1 MALLK
6 VKKRDG
12 RIVDF
17 EPAKIAAAV
26 DKAFKA
32 VGEGSPTQSVEL
44 ASEISEALEKDFPDG
59 MPSVEDI
66 QDLVEDAL
74 IRKGLSHAAKA
85 YILYRKEH
93 ADIRAAKEFLGVKE
107 DELKLTVNAI
117 QVLKKRY
124 LLKNERGEPAESPL
138 EMFSR
143 VAHAAAQAD
152 AKHDPKADVAAT
164 EREFFNSMVRL
175 EFMPNSPTLMNAG
188 TDVGQLSACFV
199 LPVEDSI
206 PGIFDAVQHMA
217 LVHKSGGGTGFSF
230 SRLRPRGDVVKS
242 TMGIASGPLSFM
254 RIFDVTTEVI
264 KQGGRRRGA
273 NMGILRCDH
282 PDIMEF
288 ITAKQQDGILTNFNI
303 SVAATDEFMQALEED
318 GTYLMR
324 NPRTGVVTGSQ
335 HARDVFSYIVT
346 QAWRTGDP
354 GLIFIDTMN
363 RANPTPHIGEFEAT
377 NPCVTGDTWV
387 MTAEGPRQVSS
398 LLGKPLELVVD
409 GGAHRCDGN
418 GFFATGVK
426 PVFRLQTKEG
436 FSLRLTA
443 DHRVLKAAGA
453 TRNALITD
461 WVRAGDLKTGDQLV
475 LNHHRGCGDRPDYH
489 GETESLVPAQQDGY
503 FLAHFD
509 ALAPDGAE
517 QVFDV
522 RVPGIH
528 CFDANG
534 FVAHNCGEQPLLPW
548 ESCNLGSINLRPMVA
563 DGAFDWDK
571 FRRAIHT
578 SVHFLDNIIDMNA
591 WPLPETEKITHA
603 NRKIGLGIMGLS
615 DALMQMAIPYNS
627 DEALEVAEKIGAFL
641 EEESH
646 RASMD
651 LAAQRG
657 TFPNYPGSLWEK
669 QGMPLRNATT
679 TTIAPTGTI
688 SIIAGCSSGI
698 EPLFAISFVRNVIEG
713 TKLLEVNPIFEA
725 VARARKFYS
734 DELMVTIARSGT
746 IQHLT
751 EVPEDVR
758 RVFVT
763 AFDITPDW
771 HVRMQAA
778 FQKHSD
784 NAVSKTINFPSNA
797 SIEDVDAAY
806 RLAYKLG
813 CKGITVYRYGAKP
826 EQVLSL
832 GTDTMA
838 RILEK
843 PEYTVAEAEYAGGCP
858 SPLCFY

>member
-1 MALLK
+1 MALLQ

-32 VGEGSPTQSVEL
+32 VGEGSPTLSVEL
-44 ASEISEALEKDFPDG
+44 ASEISETLEKNFPG
-59 MPSVEDI
+59 GLPSVEDI

-74 IRKGLSHAAKA
+74 IRQGLSHSAKA
-85 YILYRKEH
+85 YILYRKER
-93 ADIRAAKEFLGVKE
+93 ADIRAAKELLGVKE

-124 LLKNERGEPAESPL
+124 LQKDEGGEPAESPL

-143 VAHAAAQAD
+143 VARAAARADARYDPQAD
-152 AKHDPKADVAAT
+152 MEAM
-164 EREFFNSMVRL
+164 EREFFNMMVRL

-206 PGIFDAVQHMA
+206 PGIFDAVKHMA

-303 SVAATDEFMQALEED
+303 SVAATDEFMQAMEED
-318 GTYLMR
+318 STYLIR
-324 NPRTGVVTGSQ
+324 NPRTGVVTGSR

-354 GLIFIDTMN
+354 GLIFIDTLN
-363 RANPTPHIGEFEAT
+363 RANPTPHVGEFEAT
-377 NPCVTGDTWV
+377 NP
-387 MTAEGPRQVSS
+387 
-398 LLGKPLELVVD
+398 
-409 GGAHRCDGN
+409 
-418 GFFATGVK
+418 
-426 PVFRLQTKEG
+426 
-436 FSLRLTA
+436 
-443 DHRVLKAAGA
+443 
-453 TRNALITD
+453 
-461 WVRAGDLKTGDQLV
+461 
-475 LNHHRGCGDRPDYH
+475 
-489 GETESLVPAQQDGY
+489 
-503 FLAHFD
+503 
-509 ALAPDGAE
+509 
-517 QVFDV
+517 
-522 RVPGIH
+522 
-528 CFDANG
+528 
-534 FVAHNCGEQPLLPW
+534 CGEQPLLPW
-548 ESCNLGSINLRPMVA
+548 ESCNLGSINLRMMVT
-563 DGAFDWDK
+563 DGRFDWDK
-571 FRRAIHT
+571 FRRVIHS
-578 SVHFLDNIIDMNA
+578 SVHFLDNVIDINA

-603 NRKIGLGIMGLS
+603 NRKIGLGIMGFS
-615 DALMQMAIPYNS
+615 DALMQMAVPYNS
-627 DEALEVAEKIGAFL
+627 QEALETAERVGAFL

-646 RASMD
+646 QASMA
-651 LAAQRG
+651 LARERG
-657 TFPNYPGSLWEK
+657 PFPNYPGSTWEK
-669 QGMPLRNATT
+669 KGMPLRNATT

-713 TKLLEVNPIFEA
+713 TKLLEVNPVFEA

-751 EVPEDVR
+751 DIPEDVR

-763 AFDITPDW
+763 AFDITPEW

-784 NAVSKTINFPSNA
+784 NAVSKTINFPTNA

-813 CKGITVYRYGAKP
+813 CKGITVYRYGTKP

>member
-12 RIVDF
+12 RVVDF

-32 VGEGSPTQSVEL
+32 VGEGSPTLSVEL
-44 ASEISEALEKDFPDG
+44 ATEISERLEQDFPDG
-59 MPSVEDI
+59 LPSVEDI

-74 IRKGLSHAAKA
+74 IRQGLSRTAKA
-85 YILYRKEH
+85 YILYRQKH
-93 ADIRAAKEFLGVKE
+93 AEIRAAKELLGVKE

-124 LLKNERGEPAESPL
+124 LTKDERGEPAESPL

-143 VAHAAAQAD
+143 VARAVAQAD
-152 AKHDPKADVAAT
+152 TAHDPQADIDAV
-164 EREFFNSMVRL
+164 EREFFNMMVRL

-199 LPVEDSI
+199 LPVDDSI
-206 PGIFDAVQHMA
+206 PGIFDAVKHMA

-288 ITAKQQDGILTNFNI
+288 ITAKQQDGVLTNFNI
-303 SVAATDEFMQALEED
+303 SVAATDEFMEAMKND
-318 GTYLMR
+318 GTYLIR
-324 NPRTGVVTGSQ
+324 NPRTGAVTGSQ

-387 MTAEGPRQVSS
+387 MTAEGARQVHS
-398 LLGKPLELVVD
+398 LVRRPLELVVN
-409 GGAHRCDGN
+409 GEVHPCDGQ
-418 GFFATGVK
+418 GFFSTGVK
-426 PVFRLQTKEG
+426 PVFRLTTREG

-443 DHRVLKAAGA
+443 DHRVLRAADTA
-453 TRNALITD
+453 RDLTEWTQARDL
-461 WVRAGDLKTGDQLV
+461 VVGDRLV
-475 LNHHRGCGDRPDYH
+475 LNDHRGFAH
-489 GETESLVPAQQDGY
+489 FESLVPDGQ
-503 FLAHFD
+503 
-509 ALAPDGAE
+509 E
-517 QVFDV
+517 EVFDV
-522 RVPGIH
+522 RVPDIH

-548 ESCNLGSINLRPMVA
+548 ESCNLGSINLRTMVT
-563 DGAFDWDK
+563 DGRFDWDR
-571 FRRAIHT
+571 FRRVIHT
-578 SVHFLDNIIDMNA
+578 SVHFLDNVIDMNV
-591 WPLPETEKITHA
+591 WPLPETESITHA
-603 NRKIGLGIMGLS
+603 NRKIGLGVMGFS
-615 DALMQMAIPYNS
+615 DALMQLAVPYDS
-627 DEALEVAEKIGAFL
+627 EEALELAERIGAFL

-646 RASMD
+646 RASMA
-651 LAAQRG
+651 LARERG
-657 TFPNYPGSLWEK
+657 PFPNYKGSVWERK
-669 QGMPLRNATT
+669 GMPLRNATT

-746 IQHLT
+746 VQHLT
-751 EVPEDVR
+751 EIPEDVR

-763 AFDITPDW
+763 AFDITPEW

-784 NAVSKTINFPSNA
+784 NAVSKTVNFASNA

-813 CKGITVYRYGAKP
+813 CKGITVYRYGTKP